1 MSKKGYMNMKK
12 NKNKKIKAVE
22 QLLPKAYRP
31 ITGWNYL
38 LHAILYSI
46 PVIGWIFMIA
56 HACADKSRH
65 VRRFA
70 TAYCFLTL
78 IAVAGVVGAGLYL
91 GWF

>member
-1 MSKKGYMNMKK
+1 M
-12 NKNKKIKAVE
+12 KKIKKSKMVE

-31 ITGWNYL
+31 VSGWGYF
-38 LHAILYSI
+38 LHALLYSI

-56 HACADKSRH
+56 HAFADKSRH
-65 VRRFA
+65 IRRFA

-78 IAVAGVVGAGLYL
+78 IAIALAGALGAGFYF